1 MRGIFSS
8 TYFDALGI
16 RLLRGRNFTDGE
28 VQNKQPVL
36 IVNQT
41 LAKKLWPN
49 DDPIGKHLRS
59 VPSKSVPQPIV
70 STVIGVVADTHQM
83 SMEEGARPEVTKPM
97 VDYTNLTLAVRSDED
112 PVILISRVKNQIW
125 AVDRNLPVYEVQTME
140 QIVDQSTSER
150 RFESFLMSI
159 FAVLALVLASIGI
172 YGVLSSL
179 VTQRTQEIGIR
190 IALGAQMRE
199 ILRMVLSEG
208 FRLVLL
214 GVAIGTAGGYVLSR
228 YLSSLFFAVNPAG
241 AGTYLE
247 VSLLMLGIAL
257 VACYLPASRAARVN
271 PMVALRYE

>member
-1 MRGIFSS
+1 
-8 TYFDALGI
+8 
-16 RLLRGRNFTDGE
+16 
-28 VQNKQPVL
+28 
-36 IVNQT
+36 

-49 DDPIGKHLRS
+49 EDPIGKHLRS

-83 SMEEGARPEVTKPM
+83 SLEEGARPEVTKPM
-97 VDYTNLTLAVRSDED
+97 QDYTHLTLAVRSSENPDAM
-112 PVILISRVKNQIW
+112 IARIKNQIW

-140 QIVDQSTSER
+140 QIIGQSTSDR

-190 IALGAQMRE
+190 MALGAQMRDVLGM
-199 ILRMVLSEG
+199 ILSEG
-208 FRLVLL
+208 FRLVAL
-214 GVAIGTAGGYVLSR
+214 GVAIGVAAGVALSR
-228 YLSSLFFAVNPAG
+228 YLSSLFFAVSPASP
-241 AGTYLE
+241 ATYVE
-247 VSLLMLGIAL
+247 VSLLMLVIAL
-257 VACYLPASRAARVN
+257 VACYLPAARAARVN